1 MPIPG
6 HWNTILTNIDVP
18 WVTVVLP
25 EGFSG
30 FDSSFFFET
39 AEVLQ
44 DLAKLEPLLVDAW
57 VMINLQLS
65 LLFFGFNLFLLKCL
79 YVFCFCIYIFVVCV
93 YSAVT
98 LGILNLAFIV

>member
-25 EGFSG
+25 EGFLR
-30 FDSSFFFET
+30 FDSSVFFET

-44 DLAKLEPLLVDAW
+44 DLAKLEPLLVDAL
-57 VMINLQLS
+57 VMINLQSS

-79 YVFCFCIYIFVVCV
+79 CVFFSVFMFFVFV
-93 YSAVT
+93 
-98 LGILNLAFIV
+98 FIPRLLWEF